1 LQRTSAEESIEDDPQ
16 YPGKIVVAN
25 INSGDDDGVPGF
37 AEGGRCDGDYLD
49 SNSRFTPMYV
59 DISNLCGNPDVRIKF
74 EFNESSHDM
83 LESIELQHNASCE
96 YHGND
101 SEGFWRRMS
110 PPRGPDDQCGDIR
123 LWKENGLS
131 ESRKWEYAHEIDP
144 MLGGDAIAPGQ
155 LYHPASLFGS
165 EPSGILWVEGIH
177 ASNTKGDVTIKA
189 KLYLEDNGT
198 LTYLG
203 SDQIRLT
210 VVEIALHDVQD
221 WSPYYDDIGDMML
234 LTSTDLWYDR
244 GMRSVMDGAIADGT
258 SILLVRMKPSGEELN
273 PDATWKLE
281 VSQDVSEGDPTTDG
295 TLFGIDASPYPY
307 VPYVPTPYPVPEHF
321 STEITDYSS
330 GLAYYVPP
338 LRVVAA
344 EQDEHRVVQYRIT
357 MDATDI
363 SSQPLYIRRPPLVLV
378 HGILGSPDES
388 WDDTLWSHNTPTR
401 VYKADWEKDD
411 DGNYTHHKGF
421 IENFGYVARTIEQA
435 LRDYRRGSDSKAFTT
450 AHAGVGNNHD
460 FNQMR
465 YAATR
470 ADVVAHSQGGLVTRW
485 YIADM
490 ELHNHHTN
498 TIERFHPPNN
508 WGSIEVSDR
517 DVYHEGTLWNHISQE
532 WYSRGR
538 WDYLRNDNYHAG
550 AIRRFISIGSPY
562 RGSHLADVA
571 ETATKPTTAIETAM
585 RNWVYAHDGAM
596 PASLQAFLF
605 PDGPEGDYSAPT
617 CVVDLMTESWAT
629 LFTRQATTYLTSDHA
644 QGYVTTSYPTGP
656 ASVYW
661 FGVSSSWSG
670 TTPDDVQVLDVLSQL
685 FAIVGDGNPTSSIIY
700 YSTPTHTW
708 HIRMSAVWQAIGVT
722 NTDGVVPL
730 ASQRD
735 ADSLSQIKPNIRH
748 YYRHTHYNLP
758 YLPCDYVQKESQWIR
773 NDVIELLYN
782 NDYNGIDLPL
792 IVDDDE
798 IITLLH
804 ENKHYIPLVP
814 SQ

>member
-1 LQRTSAEESIEDDPQ
+1 MTPVPVPAPAPGMNTATLPASTAEAITGLQPAAVWKLFAEMNTVPRPSKHEE
-16 YPGKIVVAN
+16 KIVAHMAAVADRLGLAHHEDALGNMVIEVPATPGHENVPITILQGHVDMVCEANAGTAIDFMNDPIELIRTKDTATGEDIIVAN
-25 INSGDDDGVPGF
+25 N
-37 AEGGRCDGDYLD
+37 
-49 SNSRFTPMYV
+49 TT
-59 DISNLCGNPDVRIKF
+59 
-74 EFNESSHDM
+74 
-83 LESIELQHNASCE
+83 
-96 YHGND
+96 
-101 SEGFWRRMS
+101 
-110 PPRGPDDQCGDIR
+110 
-123 LWKENGLS
+123 
-131 ESRKWEYAHEIDP
+131 
-144 MLGGDAIAPGQ
+144 LGA
-155 LYHPASLFGS
+155 
-165 EPSGILWVEGIH
+165 
-177 ASNTKGDVTIKA
+177 
-189 KLYLEDNGT
+189 DNGI
-198 LTYLG
+198 G
-203 SDQIRLT
+203 
-210 VVEIALHDVQD
+210 VCMAL
-221 WSPYYDDIGDMML
+221 
-234 LTSTDLWYDR
+234 
-244 GMRSVMDGAIADGT
+244 
-258 SILLVRMKPSGEELN
+258 
-273 PDATWKLE
+273 
-281 VSQDVSEGDPTTDG
+281 
-295 TLFGIDASPYPY
+295 
-307 VPYVPTPYPVPEHF
+307 
-321 STEITDYSS
+321 
-330 GLAYYVPP
+330 
-338 LRVVAA
+338 AA
-344 EQDEHRVVQYRIT
+344 
-357 MDATDI
+357 ATDI

-490 ELHNHHTN
+490 ELHNLHTN